1 MTAMLWTFRALDT
14 FFFRDGTPFN
24 AEDGSQMG
32 VPGSFP
38 PSIHTLQGA
47 TRTVLAWGRGWRE
60 GAGYDAWP
68 PELGDADSLG
78 QMRLQGPY
86 LRQGGDWLFPTP
98 ALLLSTGKKDVPF
111 LRLAPGQAS
120 LQTDLGP
127 VRLPRPVINAA
138 GAKAMSGHWLT
149 AAGLA
154 AVLAGDLPHADQV
167 RAAES
172 LWQDEPRV
180 GIQRQPDTRT
190 VGEGQLYS
198 TVHVRPARGVEVA
211 VVVSG
216 LPADWHPRAPVV
228 VRLGGEGRMAEV
240 SVSRAVIPLPPAP
253 VLRPANGRLHFTVT
267 LVTPG
272 RYGER
277 DQVEHVLRHG
287 PPGVPGTAVSACTG
301 KLTQVGGWDLR
312 RGEPR
317 PLAPVVPAG
326 ATWFYESEPDQAA
339 AVSALHGQCF
349 GELTS
354 FGSGQIVIGR
364 WEENV

>member
-1 MTAMLWTFRALDT
+1 MLWTFRALDT

-32 VPGSFP
+32 VLGTFP

-47 TRTVLAWGRGWRE
+47 IRTVLARGRGWRE
-60 GAGYDAWP
+60 GTGYDAWP
-68 PELGDADSLG
+68 QQLGDADSLG
-78 QMRLQGPY
+78 RVKLQGPY
-86 LRQGGDWLFPTP
+86 LRQDVDWLFPAP
-98 ALLLSTGKKDVPF
+98 ALLLRTGHKAAPY
-111 LRLAPGQAS
+111 LRLAPGPARIR
-120 LQTDLGP
+120 TDLGP
-127 VRLPRPVINAA
+127 VRLPRTAGNAV
-138 GAKAMSGHWLT
+138 GAKDMSGHWLT

-154 AVLAGDLPHADQV
+154 AVLAGGLPSAAQV
-167 RAAES
+167 RAAEA

-180 GIQRQPDTRT
+180 GIQRQPVTRT

-198 TVHVRPARGVEVA
+198 SVHVRPARGVELA

-216 LPADWHPRAPVV
+216 LPVDWHPASPAV

-240 SVSRAVIPLPPAP
+240 GVTAEVAPLPEPP
-253 VLRPANGRLHFTVT
+253 PLLPTGGRLQFTVT

-272 RYGER
+272 RYG
-277 DQVEHVLRHG
+277 DQTAHVLRHG

-312 RGEPR
+312 QGAAR

-326 ATWFYESEPDQAA
+326 ATWFYESGPDRAE
-339 AVSALHGQCF
+339 AVLALHGRCLGEPKLTDF
-349 GELTS
+349 GY
-354 FGSGQIVIGR
+354 GQIVIGR
-364 WEENV
+364 WEESA